1 VKLNVLWLSHLVP
14 YPPRAGVA
22 QRSYGLL
29 REIAKH
35 HNVTLMAFH
44 QPELMK
50 IMSRDPE
57 RELAEAVRHL
67 GSVCSRVA
75 VFDLPSERSK
85 LARYAVALR
94 SLVRRHPYTINWVE
108 AREYSRALEAEASRE
123 HDLVHFDTISLAEYR
138 RHFRHLPCV
147 MNHHN
152 IESHLLERRAAKTSS
167 WPARVY
173 LRQEATR
180 LRRYERDTARA
191 FQAHVT
197 CSDLDAE
204 RLRSICGELPI
215 RVVPNGVDLDYFTRA
230 APIAPPQPTFAF
242 VGTLGW
248 GPNKDAA
255 EMLATK
261 VWPAIAAQWP
271 EATLH
276 LVGSRPP
283 PAASAVAAAD
293 SRLTV
298 TGFVEDVRPYLSDAS
313 FFLCPIKD
321 GGGTKLKILNAMAM
335 GSVVIADPVACEGIA
350 ATPGVELMTAVTP
363 TDYIEAART
372 LLARPDRYAAMAAA
386 ARELIERQYSY
397 SVIGRTLEACYAS
410 AVESFRAGGEA

>member
-1 VKLNVLWLSHLVP
+1 VKLKVLWLSHLVP

-29 REIAKH
+29 REIGQSNH
-35 HNVTLMAFH
+35 VTLLAFH

-57 RELAEAVRHL
+57 RELEDAVRHL
-67 GSVCSRVA
+67 ASVCAQVA
-75 VFDLPSERSK
+75 VFELPSERSK
-85 LARYAVALR
+85 VARYTVALR
-94 SLVRRHPYTINWVE
+94 SLFRRHPYTINWVE
-108 AREYSRALEAEASRE
+108 APKYSQALDGEAGRG

-167 WPARVY
+167 WPARAY
-173 LRQEATR
+173 LRQEAAR

-191 FQAHVT
+191 FAAHVT
-197 CSDLDAE
+197 CSDLDAQ
-204 RLRSICGELPI
+204 RLTSICGELPI
-215 RVVPNGVDLDYFTRA
+215 HVVPNGVDLDYFVRTTPVGEPR
-230 APIAPPQPTFAF
+230 PTFTF

-255 EMLATK
+255 EALATN
-261 VWPAIAAQWP
+261 VWPAISAQWP
-271 EATLH
+271 TATLH

-283 PAASAVAAAD
+283 PAARAAAAAD
-293 SRLTV
+293 SRFTV
-298 TGFVEDVRPYLSDAS
+298 TGFVEDVRPYLSKAS

-335 GSVVIADPVACEGIA
+335 GSVVIADPVACEGIE

-363 TDYIEAART
+363 DDYVEAART
-372 LLARPDRYAAMAAA
+372 LMATPGRYAAMAAA
-386 ARELIERQYSY
+386 ARELVENRYSY
-397 SVIGRTLEACYAS
+397 FAIGRTLQTCYES
-410 AVESFRAGGEA
+410 AVRSFRAGGKA